1 MEGDGGEGSWHV
13 LSALGVG
20 LPGLLLALA
29 GFLALAGGM
38 GWDRWVERSGELAAG
53 KWLDGARIGLASLG
67 WGMLYGSGSLV
78 GFWFLSYS
86 FQEVKAVIA
95 EQFKKQRFDE
105 GFAQG
110 RVSGRAE
117 GRADRDRE
125 WADYLARQAAAAQ
138 AGQPFN
144 EPTPAERERNS
155 G

>member
-1 MEGDGGEGSWHV
+1 MEGGEGKDSQHV

-29 GFLALAGGM
+29 GFLGIAGAGS
-38 GWDRWVERSGELAAG
+38 WDQLVERSGELAAG
-53 KWLDGARIGLASLG
+53 SWGDGLRIGLASLG

-78 GFWFLSYS
+78 GFWFLGYS